1 MTEHNHRRPTKKRGP
16 KVKTVVETIERRS
29 GVTYGFGRHYGV
41 ISDVDGILTYE
52 HVVEDGFVKGALPT
66 RTWRPPE
73 NIGKGSSDVGVLSG
87 KSVGARSG
95 HEHSNG
101 HRGQAK
107 AARGA
112 KKYVRTRIRF
122 HENAAT
128 KKLALEALS
137 EPADGAL
144 EDLR

>member
-16 KVKTVVETIERRS
+16 KVKTVVETIKRKP
-29 GVTYGFGRHYGV
+29 GVTYLFGSGYAIV
-41 ISDVDGILTYE
+41 SDVDGLLTYE
-52 HVVEDGFVKGALPT
+52 QIVGDGFVKGALPT
-66 RTWRPPE
+66 RPWRPPE
-73 NIGKGSSDVGVLSG
+73 NVGKGGIAIGALSG
-87 KSVGARSG
+87 KSVCAGSG
-95 HEHSNG
+95 RHFSNG

-128 KKLALEALS
+128 RKLAREAMND
-137 EPADGAL
+137 ADALL